1 MTVTCVFGP
10 TRQAEARRTLARAHL
25 VWVAALRLCGKL
37 NMSKLLK
44 LLILP
49 TLIIATLV
57 PTVGQRSFDD
67 FRQRRRPEPQA
78 SGPSFGEFT
87 FVRTIYDSPSR
98 GYGRRGYGG
107 GGGTWTVD
115 YPEADNNFI
124 VGLREWAGTNLKIAP
139 RPEAVE
145 ILDDRIFDYPFIYIV
160 EPGFLELSTEQAARL
175 REYIARGGFIF
186 LDDFWGESEWENV
199 QEQFHRIGPELE
211 IKDLPLSHPIFH
223 SYLDVEEVVQVP
235 NVYNA
240 MRGETSEKGGVVPHY
255 MGVENKNGRMV
266 AFIARNCDL
275 GDAWEWINDSRYP
288 VKYGLPAYKVGI
300 NVVIYAMSH

>member
-1 MTVTCVFGP
+1 
-10 TRQAEARRTLARAHL
+10 
-25 VWVAALRLCGKL
+25 VAL
-37 NMSKLLK
+37 
-44 LLILP
+44 
-49 TLIIATLV
+49 LV
-57 PTVGQRSFDD
+57 PTLGQRPFDD
-67 FRQRRRPEPQA
+67 FSNFRQRRRTPSSAQTGGA
-78 SGPSFGEFT
+78 SFGEFT

-98 GYGRRGYGG
+98 GYGRRGYGY
-107 GGGTWTVD
+107 GGGTWTTD

-139 RPEAVE
+139 RPEALE
-145 ILDDRIFDYPFIYIV
+145 ILDDRIFDYPILYAV
-160 EPGFLELSTEQAARL
+160 EPGFMDLSTEQAARL
-175 REYIARGGFIF
+175 REYVMRGGFIF
-186 LDDFWGESEWENV
+186 FDDFWGEYEWQNV
-199 QEQFHRIGPELE
+199 QEQFHKIVPEYE

-240 MRGETSEKGGVVPHY
+240 QRGVTSEKGGIVPHY
-255 MGVENKNGRMV
+255 MGIENKNGRLI

-275 GDAWEWINDSRYP
+275 GDAWEWINDPVYP